1 MNRVRTISAP
11 KQEYEFQLF
20 GISTPMKDYQLAW
33 EFNRVLKIDFCKKE
47 YSLSQKKEEQE
58 KNLISYYEYKDT
70 NYLFRLFQNKVSQK
84 GIEYLIP
91 EMKSLD
97 FILFLSG
104 TEKEK
109 GTEILQHNWKNSNLF
124 KGIVLF
130 KNLSPAKLKS
140 IDNILW

>member
-1 MNRVRTISAP
+1 
-11 KQEYEFQLF
+11 
-20 GISTPMKDYQLAW
+20 
-33 EFNRVLKIDFCKKE
+33 
-47 YSLSQKKEEQE
+47 
-58 KNLISYYEYKDT
+58 
-70 NYLFRLFQNKVSQK
+70 
-84 GIEYLIP
+84 
-91 EMKSLD
+91 MKSLD